1 MSDLTR
7 VARQAWRGVP
17 YLKKELGR
25 KVSVAIGK
33 PLATPQTYYVIFSGR
48 CNVAC
53 TFCTIYKE
61 VEPMIPEEAMLRI
74 VREAKEL
81 SGSGFNMSL
90 SGGEPLIYKPLYKT
104 LELAHELGVN
114 FGFTTNGYLL
124 TKNNVAKALEY
135 DPFNINVSLES
146 VDPQMNESVRPRRDG
161 TKQTLDGI
169 DNLVMEKRRTGS
181 RVSILVKPTI
191 MNQTYKGLP
200 DLVRYF
206 KRYPEV
212 QIHLQTFVG
221 PSNTGFWITETDDL
235 RRSLE
240 EVLKLRHEGHNVVL
254 DEHTINGFVGYF
266 AKPPKS
272 ETDFPR
278 LELHGAKRDCDIAYR
293 VMGIY
298 PNGDV
303 QFCDYLNKAVG
314 NIHKQSLSEIYF
326 GEVANKLRRGITRC
340 NIDCQRTCQRPIPI
354 MTKVQAFL
362 KMG

>member
-1 MSDLTR
+1 MSEMTR
-7 VARQAWRGVP
+7 VARQVWRGVP
-17 YLKKELGR
+17 YLKKEVGR
-25 KVSVAIGK
+25 KVSMAVGK
-33 PLATPQTYYVIFSGR
+33 AVTTPQTYYVIFSGR

-74 VREAKEL
+74 IREAKEL

-90 SGGEPLIYKPLYKT
+90 SGGEPLIYKPLYKA
-104 LELAHELGVN
+104 LELADQLGVD

-124 TKNNVAKALEY
+124 TKTNVAKALEF
-135 DPFNINVSLES
+135 DPFNINVSLEA
-146 VDPQMNESVRPRRDG
+146 VDPVMNESVRPRRDG
-161 TKQTLDGI
+161 TRQTLDGI
-169 DNLVMEKRRTGS
+169 NNLVMEKRRTGS
-181 RVSILVKPTI
+181 RVSILVKSTI

-200 DLVRYF
+200 ELVRHF
-206 KRYPEV
+206 KKYPEV
-212 QIHLQTFVG
+212 QVHLQTYVG
-221 PSNTGFWITETDDL
+221 PADTDFWINDTGDL
-235 RRSLE
+235 RRVLN
-240 EVLKLRHEGHNVVL
+240 EVLELRESGHNVVL
-254 DEHTINGFVGYF
+254 DAHTVEGFVGYF
-266 AKPPKS
+266 AAPPKNHN
-272 ETDFPR
+272 DFPR
-278 LELHGAKRDCDIAYR
+278 LDLHGAKRNCDIAYR

-326 GEVANKLRRGITRC
+326 GEVANKLRRGITGC

-354 MTKVQAFL
+354 MTKVRTFL